1 MTPVGGW
8 TQSSHPRGSGCS
20 GVLTSKSCHMQ
31 PGTFPLSPSL
41 AQLFRGI
48 PTPDLSGQGWD
59 WKCRRHT
66 FHFSGRALACLGSQ
80 EPGRNPRLAP
90 QLRISASPIALLETG
105 IPQVHV
111 GRVTGVCKRVCE
123 CVCIHAGVCMLE
135 CVCVCVCRT
144 PDSLPRE
151 VPLGTCKTVSRLA
164 SQKAWQAQVTASQGE
179 PGARNPRHKLRPRE
193 GLALAQ
199 ISKRPARKTRG
210 WGRGEGRVSG
220 QRSPVH

>member
-135 CVCVCVCRT
+135 CVCVCVC
-144 PDSLPRE
+144 
-151 VPLGTCKTVSRLA
+151 V
-164 SQKAWQAQVTASQGE
+164 
-179 PGARNPRHKLRPRE
+179 ARQTRCRGKSPWE
-193 GLALAQ
+193 
-199 ISKRPARKTRG
+199 PARG
-210 WGRGEGRVSG
+210 
-220 QRSPVH
+220 SPA